1 MHIECINKKAM
12 HGDRSYCVLILNE
25 VGTGWLC
32 SVYGFYHLLITNN
45 VIIPI
50 IFFFYKKTT
59 IYNGKKMYFKL
70 SGHFVAYYI
79 VSNYFIQIFGVE

>member
-1 MHIECINKKAM
+1 MCSYRIFLNYPLVCIPSIHAFMHIECINKKAM

-50 IFFFYKKTT
+50 IFV
-59 IYNGKKMYFKL
+59 L
-70 SGHFVAYYI
+70 
-79 VSNYFIQIFGVE
+79 